1 MNLGLI
7 KSGIQLISGFGV
19 GLIIDEGIKKIRPR
33 HLTGIKNM
41 AVKAGGVVLSM
52 MVADKATDYVG
63 EIWDKTAEDLKEI
76 VKPQEEV
83 TEETVE
89 ETVEG

>member
-19 GLIIDEGIKKIRPR
+19 GLIVDEGIKKIRPA
-33 HLTGIKNM
+33 HLTGLKKT
-41 AVKAGGVVLSM
+41 AVKIGGAVLSM

-63 EIWDKTAEDLKEI
+63 EVWDKAASDVKELI
-76 VKPQEEV
+76 KPKEV

-89 ETVEG
+89 ETEES

>member
-19 GLIIDEGIKKIRPR
+19 GMIVDEGVKRIRPKN
-33 HLTGIKNM
+33 LTGLKKV
-41 AVKAGGVVLSM
+41 AVKLGGYVLSAM
-52 MVADKATDYVG
+52 AIDKASEYVGQEWDKAT
-63 EIWDKTAEDLKEI
+63 EDLKKL
-76 VKPQEEV
+76 VKPEVV

-89 ETVEG
+89 ETEES